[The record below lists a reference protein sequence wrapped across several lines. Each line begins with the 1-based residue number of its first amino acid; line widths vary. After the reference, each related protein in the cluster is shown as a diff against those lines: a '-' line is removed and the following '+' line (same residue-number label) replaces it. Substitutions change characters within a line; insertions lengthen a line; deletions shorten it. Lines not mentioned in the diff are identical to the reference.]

1 MTRGRSTAGFWLNGV
16 ALIALAYAGSA
27 NAQQATV
34 TDKVTDKAENKPQA
48 VTALQK
54 IVLGTGQEK
63 VAIDTPQAVTVIDQ
77 EQIDNAQAT
86 TIGDIFKQTPGVT
99 MTGSDRI
106 AGQSF
111 NIRGI
116 GDLGSADESKII
128 ITVDGANKFFEM
140 YRMGSFFSDPELYKR
155 VEILRGPASSTLY
168 GAGAL
173 GGVINFE
180 TKDASDFLED
190 GETVAVRLKTSFDSN
205 KSGLMTSAIAAMK
218 LGPDT
223 EALLNGNFRRS
234 DDYETGNGT
243 RITGSAF
250 DSFSGLAKVTHYF
263 GDGKEQSLRISYE
276 RWQSDADNTAY
287 SQTGTLDTF
296 GRIDRDITDQTV
308 VVRYEN
314 PAAGNPFLNMKV
326 NLSLSDTKV
335 AQKNANVAA
344 SIAARSPD
352 LFRDADYGY
361 RTWQAK
367 AENTFEFKG
376 ESWENYL
383 TAGTQLSYQE
393 RIAGTNGGSGWVDFH
408 PEGTDTKIG
417 VFAQNEFIWNDR
429 LTITPGMRLDYVT
442 VRPDSVIPNASTQ
455 TDYAFSPKLAALYKF
470 TDSFS
475 VFGSVARTERLP
487 TLDELFSTGAPSS
500 TYPGGRTVS
509 LDLKKEESFNY
520 EAGFAVS
527 RQDLF
532 LDNDSIALKTT
543 GFYNDLTNLIT
554 TGPQRQASA
563 VPYYVNAHSAHI
575 YGVEL
580 EAAYDSRYVFASA
593 AYSWTRG
600 KNDTTNAALTT
611 IPAETVAVTLGGRIP
626 DYNVNFGWRAE
637 FTGSADAGA
646 TTGPFPGYALHDA
659 FVNWKLDEG
668 QFKGLELRAAV
679 ENIFD
684 KRYRNNLSGD
694 DGKGRTFKLSV
705 NKKFGW

>member
-1 MTRGRSTAGFWLNGV
+1 MTRGRGTAGFWLNGV

-27 NAQQATV
+27 NAQQAPVEETAA
-34 TDKVTDKAENKPQA
+34 DKPQA
-48 VTALQK
+48 TTSLQK
-54 IVLGTGQEK
+54 IVLGAGQEK

-86 TIGDIFKQTPGVT
+86 TIGDIFKQTPGITVV
-99 MTGSDRI
+99 GSDRI
-106 AGQSF
+106 GGQAF

-155 VEILRGPASSTLY
+155 VEVLRGPASSTLY

-173 GGVINFE
+173 GGVIAFE
-180 TKDASDFLED
+180 TKDASDFLEE
-190 GETVAVRLKTSFDSN
+190 GETVALRLKTGFDSN
-205 KSGLMTSAIAAMK
+205 KNGLMTSAIAAMR
-218 LGPDT
+218 LGPST
-223 EALLNGNFRRS
+223 EALINGNFRRS
-234 DDYETGNGT
+234 SDYETGNGT
-243 RITGSAF
+243 RVVGSAF
-250 DSFSGLAKVTHYF
+250 DSFSGLAKVTHHF
-263 GDGKEQSLRISYE
+263 GENNEQSVRLSYE

-287 SQTGTLDTF
+287 SQTGTLDAF
-296 GRIDRDITDQTV
+296 GNIDREITDQTV
-308 VVRYEN
+308 VLRYEN
-314 PAAGNPFLNMKV
+314 PASGNPFLDLKV
-326 NLSLSDTKV
+326 NLSFSDTQV
-335 AQKNANVAA
+335 AQTNARAPAA
-344 SIAARSPD
+344 SRMRSPE
-352 LFRDADYGY
+352 LFYDADYGY

-367 AENTFEFKG
+367 VENTFEFKG
-376 ESWENYL
+376 DTWENYL
-383 TAGTQLSYQE
+383 TAGTQVSYQE
-393 RIAGTNGGSGWVDFH
+393 RTASTKGGVGWIDFH
-408 PEGTDTKIG
+408 PEGTDTKVG

-487 TLDELFSTGAPSS
+487 TLDELFSTGARTS

-520 EAGFAVS
+520 EAGFAVN

-532 LDNDSIALKTT
+532 QDNDSIALKTT

-563 VPYYVNAHSAHI
+563 VPYYVNVHSAHI

-600 KNDTTNAALTT
+600 KNETTNAALTT

>member
-27 NAQQATV
+27 NAQQAT
-34 TDKVTDKAENKPQA
+34 VTDKAENKPQA

-276 RWQSDADNTAY
+276 RWQSGADDTAY

-393 RIAGTNGGSGWVDFH
+393 RIAGTNGGSGWVNFH

-600 KNDTTNAALTT
+600 KNETTNAALTT

>member
-1 MTRGRSTAGFWLNGV
+1 MTRGRGTAGFWLNGV

-27 NAQQATV
+27 NAQQAPV
-34 TDKVTDKAENKPQA
+34 AETAADKPQA
-48 VTALQK
+48 TTSLQK
-54 IVLGTGQEK
+54 IVLGAGQEK

-99 MTGSDRI
+99 MVGSDRI

-155 VEILRGPASSTLY
+155 VEVLRGPASSTLY

-173 GGVINFE
+173 GGVIAFE
-180 TKDASDFLED
+180 TKDASDFLEE
-190 GETVAVRLKTSFDSN
+190 GETVALRLKTGFDSN
-205 KSGLMTSAIAAMK
+205 KNGLMTSAIAAMR
-218 LGPDT
+218 LGPNT
-223 EALLNGNFRRS
+223 EALINGNFRRS
-234 DDYETGNGT
+234 SDYETGNRT
-243 RITGSAF
+243 RVVGSAF
-250 DSFSGLAKVTHYF
+250 DSFSGLAKVTHHF
-263 GDGKEQSLRISYE
+263 GENNEQSVRLSYE

-287 SQTGTLDTF
+287 SQTGTLDAF
-296 GRIDRDITDQTV
+296 GNIDREISDQTV
-308 VVRYEN
+308 VLRYEN
-314 PAAGNPFLNMKV
+314 PASDNPFLDLKV
-326 NLSLSDTKV
+326 NLSFSDTQV
-335 AQKNANVAA
+335 AQTNARAPAA
-344 SIAARSPD
+344 SRMRSPE
-352 LFRDADYGY
+352 LFYDADYGY

-367 AENTFEFKG
+367 VENTFEFKG
-376 ESWENYL
+376 DTWENYL
-383 TAGTQLSYQE
+383 TAGTQVSYQE
-393 RIAGTNGGSGWVDFH
+393 RTASTKGGVGWIDFH
-408 PEGTDTKIG
+408 PEGTDTKVG

-487 TLDELFSTGAPSS
+487 TLDELFSTGARTS

-520 EAGFAVS
+520 EAGFAVN

-532 LDNDSIALKTT
+532 QDNDSIALKTT

-563 VPYYVNAHSAHI
+563 VPYYVNVHSAHI

-600 KNDTTNAALTT
+600 KNETTNAALTT